1 MPTNIQ
7 SSKLSKGERKTRPW
21 IAISVVIVLPVV
33 GLILVSRL
41 AQNGP
46 RLTFSTCM
54 QDAMFLREGAPVFLA
69 ENQIGYVAATTKD
82 QSCPA
87 KATIVITDSDAKIAA
102 DSVTSLRLSRVTGET
117 EMVINT
123 KSTSGIDSDTASQLR
138 NGGVLR
144 STH

>member
-1 MPTNIQ
+1 MPT
-7 SSKLSKGERKTRPW
+7 SSQISDLLKGERKPRPW
-21 IAISVVIVLPVV
+21 IAISVVIVLPVI
-33 GLILVSRL
+33 GLMLVSRL

-54 QDAMFLREGAPVFLA
+54 QDAMFLREGAPVFLG

-87 KATIVITDSDAKIAA
+87 KATIVITDSEANILAN
-102 DSVTSLRLSRVTGET
+102 STTSLRLSKITGET

-123 KSTSGIDSDTASQLR
+123 NSTSGAVSESATKLQ

>member
-1 MPTNIQ
+1 MP
-7 SSKLSKGERKTRPW
+7 SKAERKPRPW
-21 IAISVVIVLPVV
+21 IAISVVIVLPVI

-54 QDAMFLREGAPVFLA
+54 QDAMFLREGAPVKLG
-69 ENQIGYVAATTKD
+69 ETQIGYVAATTQD
-82 QSCPA
+82 RSCPA
-87 KATIVITDSDAKIAA
+87 KGTIVITDPDVRIPA
-102 DSVTSLRLSRVTGET
+102 DSTTSLTLSKVTGET
-117 EMVINT
+117 EMVINLNPSS
-123 KSTSGIDSDTASQLR
+123 KATSETATEIR